1 MKTIGDWM
9 MRMPLIAL
17 VAAMVS
23 TPALASD
30 RLGQQQIAAGDLHGA
45 EATLV
50 AERKIYPQ
58 RPELML
64 NLAAVY
70 QQTGRTAAAQDLYRQ
85 VLDRPDVSLLT
96 PSGGAQSSHL
106 IAERGMAR
114 LTPLTLATR

>member
-1 MKTIGDWM
+1 
-9 MRMPLIAL
+9 MRVPLIASM
-17 VAAMVS
+17 VAMVS
-23 TPALASD
+23 TPALAGD
-30 RLGQQQIAAGDLHGA
+30 RLGQQQIAAGDLRGA

-50 AERKIYPQ
+50 AERKIYPG

-70 QQTGRTAAAQDLYRQ
+70 QQTGRTAAAQELYRQ

-96 PSGGAQSSHL
+96 PSGAAQSSHI

-114 LTPLTLATR
+114 LVPLTVATR